1 MRLLLATLSHETNT
15 FSPVPTKL
23 ERFCRDG
30 TTLLSGQA
38 AIDFYRGT
46 GTCMGGYLAVA
57 DEIGAEVVVP
67 VCASA
72 PPSGPVD
79 SDAYETCCRMI
90 TDAVAQGGFD
100 ALWLDLHGAMVTDRF
115 DDGEGELLRRIRAID
130 PNTPICVAYDM
141 HANFFDAMVS
151 NAQIVTGYQTYP
163 HIDQRQT
170 AERAARALL
179 RVMRGEVRPTA
190 AWGAAPMLPHVMAQG
205 THQAPNK
212 DLQAMCAAWES
223 SGRALAASL
232 FVGFPHADVEMAGLS
247 AVVVTDNDPAD
258 AQAMVDELISAAW
271 KARREFMFDIEPLEA
286 SVRRAKALGAPGQL
300 PVVLLDHY
308 DNCASG
314 GTMDTTDTLRE
325 IIRQDLDDVV
335 FFGIYDPDAVE
346 QAVAGGRRRDDHA
359 VDRREAADAAVAGGE
374 RAADCHRR
382 GADDF
387 VRQLSFEGRADAG
400 AADLHGP
407 QRRAGY
413 RQGADRAA
421 QPAHRADRAGDAAG
435 ARHRSVAQE
444 IRGDQEPRALARRP
458 GQDRARDRGMCRRRR
473 VHVGLRAT
481 DVPQGASAGVSAG
494 SRPAMEP
501 AGVTVI
507 ASKRS
512 NRPVM
517 PTMAIAASLR
527 S

>member
-15 FSPVPTKL
+15 FSPVATRL

-30 TTLLSGQA
+30 TTLLSGQT
-38 AIDFYRGT
+38 AIDYYRGT

-79 SDAYETCCRMI
+79 SEAYETCCRMI

-130 PNTPICVAYDM
+130 PKTPICVAYDM
-141 HANFFDAMVS
+141 HANFFDAMVTK
-151 NAQIVTGYQTYP
+151 AQIVTGYQTYP
-163 HIDQRQT
+163 HIDQQQT

-205 THQAPNK
+205 THRAPNK
-212 DLQAMCAAWES
+212 DLQGICAAWEA

-247 AVVVTDNDPAD
+247 AVVVTDNDPRD

-271 KARREFMFDIEPLEA
+271 KARREFMFDIEPLEV

-325 IIRQDLDDVV
+325 IMRQGLDDVV
-335 FFGIYDPDAVE
+335 FFGIYDPDAVG
-346 QAVAGGRRRDDHA
+346 QAVQAGVGATVTLSIGAKLPMPQLPVASAPLTVTGIVQTISSGSFRLKGGLTPGLRIYMGRTVVLDTGKVQIVLLSRHIEPTAQEMLQVLGIDPSRKTF
-359 VDRREAADAAVAGGE
+359 VAIKS
-374 RAADCHRR
+374 RVHW
-382 GADDF
+382 
-387 VRQLSFEGRADAG
+387 RADLGKIAREIVECAG
-400 AADLHGP
+400 VGVCTSDYGQLTFRKVRRPVFPLDPDL
-407 QRRAGY
+407 QWN
-413 RQGADRAA
+413 
-421 QPAHRADRAGDAAG
+421 QPA
-435 ARHRSVAQE
+435 
-444 IRGDQEPRALARRP
+444 
-458 GQDRARDRGMCRRRR
+458 
-473 VHVGLRAT
+473 
-481 DVPQGASAGVSAG
+481 
-494 SRPAMEP
+494 
-501 AGVTVI
+501 
-507 ASKRS
+507 
-512 NRPVM
+512 
-517 PTMAIAASLR
+517 
-527 S
+527 